1 MKNAEAA
8 LSSWRGV
15 KRLRTGSVD
24 KSFRTGG
31 GGVTDFGGITFAAG
45 GGVSTPLHA
54 MWMYLRIKDFSAH
67 MWF

>member
-1 MKNAEAA
+1 MWIKV
-8 LSSWRGV
+8 LG
-15 KRLRTGSVD
+15 L
-24 KSFRTGG
+24 